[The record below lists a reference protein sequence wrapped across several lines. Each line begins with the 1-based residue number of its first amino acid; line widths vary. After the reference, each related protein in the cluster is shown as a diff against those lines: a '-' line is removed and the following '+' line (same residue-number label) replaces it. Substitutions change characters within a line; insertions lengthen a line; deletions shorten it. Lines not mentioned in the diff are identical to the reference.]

1 MNVCMQQIA
10 DNAQQVDSK
19 WREVFNESEDFEAL
33 AIVRVEGLLKDAH
46 AHKKNLESQ
55 KQALIARL
63 RRVTNILEKS
73 DGKHSHDNS

>member
-1 MNVCMQQIA
+1 MERSV
-10 DNAQQVDSK
+10 QVRLTATTTQFS
-19 WREVFNESEDFEAL
+19 FLFPGSESEDFEAL